1 MSLLSA
7 DVRTSIKHLYLSHPP
22 PASIRDASG
31 GKWKN
36 AAPILIPT
44 PANPARGGPASR
56 YANGR
61 TKDSLTQSSGGNPA
75 ASRTV
80 TAYSVGVLSGEPPGK
95 KPKYGDYNGTLPPRS
110 SRKKVSQVSTVNPSR
125 KPGQPDNTDL
135 IYVDDVYEDIGE
147 PVGGSGD
154 LLLIGRSS
162 AGPPGASRSS
172 RCARPIPDGD
182 STKYLRKTQ
191 QQRPLLAPEN
201 DFQEES
207 SEVELSSSNKVTQ
220 LVRKYKGKTE
230 KNKFQPTD
238 PYLDLQALPRGKLKD
253 AMKAKYPLSAPP
265 ATLLSKPI
273 VTNGPPDKTTFL
285 PVKAWYLGRKYFDES
300 YHVVWAKSKMTIWSG
315 EAPGSLAHHTEEVDI
330 DKGVETVW
338 YVDPNEHYPNNVIV
352 LETFEKFKKSKTI
365 GAQFSSY
372 FKQGAN
378 RRMGQ
383 IMIKFDGKSSGWD
396 DDAYKTFV
404 DGLKSKI
411 EKCESLR
418 GKAGDAKWEAA
429 DRVAQLAKLH
439 FTRESGGAPNAIPE
453 AISSCL
459 KPLPSFLPISN
470 RAQGMGEIMNKFDGQ
485 TQGTFV
491 DRLGGNCKL

>member
-44 PANPARGGPASR
+44 PANPARGGPTNH

-61 TKDSLTQSSGGNPA
+61 TKDSLTQSRGGNPA

-80 TAYSVGVLSGEPPGK
+80 TAYSVGVLSGEPPAK
-95 KPKYGDYNGTLPPRS
+95 KPKYGDYNSTLPPNRS
-110 SRKKVSQVSTVNPSR
+110 SRKKVSQVSTANPSR

-182 STKYLRKTQ
+182 STKHLRETQ

-238 PYLDLQALPRGKLKD
+238 PYLDLQAQPRGKLKD

-285 PVKAWYLGRKYFDES
+285 PVKAWYLGQ
-300 YHVVWAKSKMTIWSG
+300 
-315 EAPGSLAHHTEEVDI
+315 EVDI

-352 LETFEKFKKSKTI
+352 LETFEKFEKSKTI

-411 EKCESLR
+411 EKWVRR
-418 GKAGDAKWEAA
+418 GTQNGKQQTELLNWQNSISQERAAG
-429 DRVAQLAKLH
+429 H
-439 FTRESGGAPNAIPE
+439 PMPF
-453 AISSCL
+453 L
-459 KPLPSFLPISN
+459 KQFH
-470 RAQGMGEIMNKFDGQ
+470 RA
-485 TQGTFV
+485 
-491 DRLGGNCKL
+491 